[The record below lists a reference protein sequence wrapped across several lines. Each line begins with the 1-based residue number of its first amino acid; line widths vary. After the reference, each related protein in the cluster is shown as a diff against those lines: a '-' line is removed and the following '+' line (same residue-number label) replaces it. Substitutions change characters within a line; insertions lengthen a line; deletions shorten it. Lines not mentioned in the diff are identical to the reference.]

1 MFRTLK
7 ERFITLTVMFALA
20 SLMTI
25 IAMALF
31 GVSRIAFATLSGA
44 VIVVRTS
51 LGMSIAA
58 FILAIIAFVFVL
70 IIYLL
75 YNRIM
80 AKRTEDFSRFRHTK
94 ASQIFVLVALICYA
108 VAAVTAILYF
118 VMVAIVHNSNSSTI
132 SWETVRAF
140 SIVFEIFFWIGI
152 VIGWLFIILYYVF
165 FCIIVDNITRYRRA
179 QARKK

>member
-31 GVSRIAFATLSGA
+31 GVSRIVFTTLGG
-44 VIVVRTS
+44 VTS

-118 VMVAIVHNSNSSTI
+118 VMVAIVHNNNSSTI

>member
-31 GVSRIAFATLSGA
+31 GVSRIVFTTLGG
-44 VIVVRTS
+44 VTS

-94 ASQIFVLVALICYA
+94 ASQIFVLVALICYV

-118 VMVAIVHNSNSSTI
+118 VMVAIVHNNNSSTI